1 VSIPGWGYLAVGRVS
16 WTFVY
21 LMVGLKIPI
30 AALLYLV
37 WWAIHQVPEPA
48 EPAAGEGGVRKP
60 RHPRPQLPRNPRRP
74 RGQHGVALPLPPQR
88 MRIVPARSLAAA
100 RARQHAAK

>member
-1 VSIPGWGYLAVGRVS
+1 MG

-21 LMVGLKIPI
+21 LMIGLKIPI
-30 AALLYLV
+30 AALLYIV
-37 WWAIHQVPEPA
+37 WWAIHQTPETEQLP
-48 EPAAGEGGVRKP
+48 GEDGGTRKP
-60 RHPRPQLPRNPRRP
+60 RHPRPGLPRRPRP

-100 RARQHAAK
+100 RARQHATR

>member
-1 VSIPGWGYLAVGRVS
+1 MS

-30 AALLYLV
+30 AALLYIV

-48 EPAAGEGGVRKP
+48 EPAAPPAPAPGGGGARTP
-60 RHPRPQLPRNPRRP
+60 RHPRPRLPRHPRRP
-74 RGQHGVALPLPPQR
+74 RGEHGVALPLPPQR

-100 RARQHAAK
+100 SARRHVTTQR